1 LPPNSPDSNPR
12 RGDGATTIV
21 NDRGTPAA
29 AKHIPT
35 WTILTQATIM
45 TALAGFVD
53 AVGYTAMGHL
63 YLSFMSGNTT
73 QFGMA
78 VANRDGYVVGWAG
91 AVIAAFVLGAFL
103 GSVLQAAEGRTRMP
117 LVLAC
122 ELTCLISAWS
132 LDGWLAT
139 NVALLF
145 VAVAM
150 GTQNAIH
157 KSIAGAAAGKSF
169 ITGALFGVGDALA
182 RACLGRA
189 CFAEAGA
196 NAVSWLAFIAGVI
209 CGTLGIGA
217 LGIDPALLIAA
228 GLVVLL
234 ITFSILQRKQNRFL
248 KA

>member
-1 LPPNSPDSNPR
+1 
-12 RGDGATTIV
+12 
-21 NDRGTPAA
+21 
-29 AKHIPT
+29 
-35 WTILTQATIM
+35 M

-63 YLSFMSGNTT
+63 YLSFMSGNST

-78 VANRDGYVVGWAG
+78 VAGRDGHVVGWAG

-103 GSVLQAAEGRTRMP
+103 GSLLQAAEGRTRMP

-122 ELTCLISAWS
+122 ELTCLMSAWS
-132 LDGWLAT
+132 LNGRLAT

-150 GTQNAIH
+150 GTQNSIH
-157 KSIAGAAAGKSF
+157 KAISGAAAGKSF

-189 CFAEAGA
+189 HFAEAGA
-196 NAVSWLAFIAGVI
+196 NAASWLAFVAGVI
-209 CGTLGIGA
+209 CGTLGVGA
-217 LGIDPALLIAA
+217 LRIDSALLVAA

-234 ITFSILQRKQNRFL
+234 MTLSISQRNQNQFM